1 MDSRLG
7 AMITGMSGDG
17 RAGLALLLVG
27 LWSLPGL
34 SQINPDDLLPVEEAF
49 ALEASVDGDS
59 LILHWDIA
67 DDYYLYRHA
76 FDVAASGQGTLLGDP
91 LIPPGA
97 PQVDEFFGETE
108 TYRNA
113 VTVRVPLED
122 PPANAMVQA
131 SVAFQGCADVGV
143 CYPPH

>member
-1 MDSRLG
+1 
-7 AMITGMSGDG
+7 
-17 RAGLALLLVG
+17 
-27 LWSLPGL
+27 
-34 SQINPDDLLPVEEAF
+34 
-49 ALEASVDGDS
+49 
-59 LILHWDIA
+59 

-76 FDVAASGQGTLLGDP
+76 FDVAASGQGTVLGDP

-97 PQVDEFFGETE
+97 PQVDEIFGETE

-122 PPANAMVQA
+122 PPANAMVPA

-143 CYPPH
+143 CYPPHRQRVNLRLPDRPAASTSGADLSSAFGSQSGTGNALDSLLGNPRQA